1 MSLII
6 NGSTV
11 TGFCIVA
18 IVAAGNHER
27 SDIADKQDAPINR
40 QDAGQQGEA
49 GLKPT
54 RYKNLD
60 SVSYGNRRSS
70 KHWVK
75 TGQGVSVAVD
85 DGLQYDGTNLYL
97 SLTGDLI
104 AVDQKTRTTK
114 WSTGTGG
121 HWNQMAIQS
130 VEPTDDQTDP
140 RIVVSL
146 KSAGADGQVASVVRY
161 DFKTGAKLKA
171 AVALPKGKVIEAIAQ
186 YMGADCG
193 CDEPMAQII
202 TDRQAWLELRKKY
215 FSSVAKELPRGDLFD
230 DEKQVVLVLSEGPT
244 TNCRGVRAEEV
255 LQGEAGMVVRLQ
267 KQTYQSLGDTLT
279 VRPYGVIV
287 LPRAD
292 GNKYVIEENQQ
303 SFKGGPPIWKS
314 THTFELDV
322 P

>member
-1 MSLII
+1 MSIHDL
-6 NGSTV
+6 G
-11 TGFCIVA
+11 TGLLLAAMCLLPADDPAPSDVA
-18 IVAAGNHER
+18 
-27 SDIADKQDAPINR
+27 DQQDAAINR
-40 QDAGQQGEA
+40 QDVDQHGETA
-49 GLKPT
+49 RKT
-54 RYKNLD
+54 IHYKNLD
-60 SVSYGNRRSS
+60 SVSYGSRRSS
-70 KHWVK
+70 KHWVQ
-75 TGQGVSVAVD
+75 TGQGVLVAVD

-104 AVDQKTRTTK
+104 AIDQKTRTTK

-130 VEPTDDQTDP
+130 VQPTDDQREP
-140 RIVVSL
+140 RIVVALRSTRGD
-146 KSAGADGQVASVVRY
+146 AAVASVVRY

-193 CDEPMAQII
+193 CDEPMAQLI
-202 TDRQAWLELRKKY
+202 TDRQAWIELRKKY

-230 DEKQVVLVLSEGPT
+230 DEKQVVLVLSEGGT
-244 TNCRGVRAEEV
+244 TNCRGGRAEEI

-267 KQTYQSLGDTLT
+267 KQTYQSLGDTPT

-303 SFKGGPPIWKS
+303 SFKGGPAVWKT
-314 THTFELDV
+314 THTFELDQ